1 MMEGIGGQLVG
12 LVNDF
17 VATSPEGLASG
28 STAILLQEACQLVR
42 GLCIHDDYRKEMSS
56 AYENGRFFIKQSN
69 FMQSLVALAKQFRAQ
84 PAVAAAALWAA
95 RNMVNT
101 EEAVQ
106 IISQCGAIDLITD
119 ILSWDESSLSLAK
132 SAVGL
137 MRNVCADDVRKDR
150 LVADGTL
157 DLLILAM
164 TKEVYANDYPFMEH
178 ALACLAC
185 MSLRS
190 PSNSQRIVQTG
201 QSMELVVKTM
211 RRFSDKGA
219 LQRQA
224 CLLLRNIAARCP
236 ELRGQLLDAG
246 VEGVLRS
253 AGRIQGV
260 VDEAYGALRD
270 LEVDVNFVKISS
282 DGSTVEPVYEQFGAA
297 PKLQFNPVYDDN
309 TSYLEQRVR
318 EEARPPLQLDSLRV
332 DLEDDDEDDVHG
344 GGHSHQ
350 HQHHHEHSGDCC
362 GGKESA
368 GNDGHNHDH
377 DHSHSA

>member
-1 MMEGIGGQLVG
+1 MMQGIGAQLVSI
-12 LVNDF
+12 VNDF
-17 VATSPEGLASG
+17 VASSADGIATGT
-28 STAILLQEACQLVR
+28 TATLLQETCSLVR

-56 AYENGRFFIKQSN
+56 AYENGRYFIKQSN
-69 FMQSLVALAKQFRAQ
+69 FMQSLVSLAKKFRSQ

-95 RNMVNT
+95 RNMINT

-106 IISQCGAIDLITD
+106 IISQCGAIELIAD
-119 ILSWDESSLSLAK
+119 ILTWEESSLSLAK

-164 TKEVYANDYPFMEH
+164 TKEVYASDYPFMEH

-201 QSMELVVKTM
+201 NSVELIVKTM
-211 RRFSDKGA
+211 RRYSDKGA

-224 CLLLRNIAARCP
+224 CLTLRNIAARCP
-236 ELRGQLLDAG
+236 DLRGLLLDAG

-270 LEVDVNFVKISS
+270 LEVDVNFVKISG
-282 DGSTVEPVYEQFGAA
+282 DGTTVEPVYEQFGAA

-309 TSYLEQRVR
+309 TAYLEQRVR
-318 EEARPPLQLDSLRV
+318 EEARPPVQLDSLRV
-332 DLEDDDEDDVHG
+332 DLEEDEDDDHHQHKHEHQHG
-344 GGHSHQ
+344 G
-350 HQHHHEHSGDCC
+350 HSGDCC
-362 GGKESA
+362 GGGES
-368 GNDGHNHDH
+368 GNHSHDH
-377 DHSHSA
+377 DHNHGL